1 MSRRYLIRR
10 LLQVPPAVAGIVLL
24 TFLLI
29 HLAPGDPVDALASD
43 GGDEAYLA
51 RVRAEY
57 GLDRPLPQQFLAYAG
72 NVLKGDLGDSF
83 AQARPVKAIIG
94 ARIQPTLLLTGS
106 AIVVSTLGAL
116 ALAVR
121 AVRRPFGPF
130 DVTIGTTAL
139 VAYAMPAFWLAQIVI
154 LTVALKTGWFPVQ
167 GYTDARSQFTGTA
180 RAVDIAHHLILPML
194 VLATS
199 EVALLERV
207 ARTGLLRELGKD
219 YVRTARAKG
228 LDEHDV
234 LSRHALRNG
243 LLPVISIVGTRVG
256 FLFSGAV
263 LVETVFAWPGLG
275 TLLVESARAQ
285 DHPVVLA
292 LVLLVALS
300 VVVGNLVTDL
310 ISAAVDTRLRYR

>member
-1 MSRRYLIRR
+1 MA
-10 LLQVPPAVAGIVLL
+10 PAVAGIVLL
-24 TFLLI
+24 SFLLV
-29 HLAPGDPVDALASD
+29 HLAPGDPVDALASE
-43 GGDEAYLA
+43 GGDEAYLD

-72 NVLKGDLGDSF
+72 NVLRGDLGDSF
-83 AQARPVKAIIG
+83 AQARPVTGIIG
-94 ARIQPTLLLTGS
+94 ARVRPTLLLTGT
-106 AIVVSTLGAL
+106 ALVVSTLAAL

-121 AVRRPFGPF
+121 AARRPFGSF
-130 DVTIGTTAL
+130 DMTVGTAAL

-167 GYTDARSQFTGTA
+167 GFIDARAQFTGTA
-180 RAVDIAHHLILPML
+180 RALDIAHHLILPVL

-207 ARTGLLRELGKD
+207 ARTGLLQELGKD

-228 LDEHDV
+228 LDERRV
-234 LSRHALRNG
+234 LSRHALRNV
-243 LLPVISIVGTRVG
+243 LLPVISIVGTRIG

-275 TLLVESARAQ
+275 TLLVDSARAQ

-292 LVLLVALS
+292 LVLLVAIS
-300 VVVGNLVTDL
+300 VVVGNLLTDL
-310 ISAAVDTRLRYR
+310 TSAAIDTRLRYR